1 MIAGDCAGGAPVVEH
16 YSSEQEQI
24 ETIKRWWKDNGTALV
39 LGLVVGIGGLA
50 GYRYWD
56 ASQTAQA
63 EGASINYE
71 MMLQLLN
78 DRRIDDAEKTGLAV
92 IENYPATP
100 YARMSSLLLA
110 KLAADEGEY
119 DKAETLLRPLAEDA
133 KDAEIQAI
141 ANARLAR
148 LALAQ
153 GDVTEAAKRLAA
165 IPHAPER
172 DEWFVELQA
181 DVLAAK
187 GEFEQARAHYVKA
200 LMQAEKL
207 GIDSSI
213 IQLKLD
219 NLSGDLVDAAP

>member
-1 MIAGDCAGGAPVVEH
+1 VEH

-56 ASQTAQA
+56 ATQTAQA

-78 DRRIDDAEKTGLAV
+78 ERRIDDAEKTGLTV
-92 IENYPATP
+92 IENYPSTP

-119 DKAETLLRPLAEDA
+119 DKAKALLGPLADDA
-133 KDAEIQAI
+133 KDTEIRAI

-153 GDVTEAAKRLAA
+153 GDVTEAVNRVGA
-165 IPHAPER
+165 IPREAGSDER
-172 DEWFVELQA
+172 FVELQA
-181 DVLAAK
+181 DVMAAN
-187 GEFEQARAHYVKA
+187 GQFDQARALYVKA
-200 LMQAEKL
+200 LLQAEQL
-207 GIDSSI
+207 GVDSSI
-213 IQLKLD
+213 IEIKLD
-219 NLSGDLVDAAP
+219 NLSGDLADASP

>member
-1 MIAGDCAGGAPVVEH
+1 MEH

-56 ASQTAQA
+56 ATQTAQA

-78 DRRIDDAEKTGLAV
+78 ERRIDDAEKTGLAV

-119 DKAETLLRPLAEDA
+119 DKAEALLNPLAD
-133 KDAEIQAI
+133 DAEDSETAVI

-153 GDVTEAAKRLAA
+153 GDVTAAGNRLDR
-165 IPHAPER
+165 ISLEPDSNDR
-172 DEWFVELQA
+172 FVELRA

-187 GEFEQARAHYVKA
+187 GDYAQARALYVKA
-200 LMQAEKL
+200 LMQAEQL
-207 GIDSSI
+207 GVDSSI
-213 IQLKLD
+213 IELKLD
-219 NLSGDLVDAAP
+219 NLSGDLVDSAP